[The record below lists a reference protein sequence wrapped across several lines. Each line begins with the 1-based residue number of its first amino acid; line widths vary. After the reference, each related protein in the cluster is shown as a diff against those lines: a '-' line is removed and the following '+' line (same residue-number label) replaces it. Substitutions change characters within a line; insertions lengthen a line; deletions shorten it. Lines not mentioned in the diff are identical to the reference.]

1 MREMVKVGK
10 EELFGEVIRIDG
22 DEAIIQVFEDTV
34 GLALREPIKR
44 TGMEMSV
51 ELGPGE
57 R

>member
-22 DEAIIQVFEDTV
+22 GEAMIQVFEDTI
-34 GLALREPIKR
+34 GLALHEPIKR

-51 ELGPGE
+51 ELGPGKH
-57 R
+57 